1 MQNHYFRVAARAGL
15 LTLLCTGLAACA
27 AFKHSDDQPVVT
39 QAKSKPVDAT
49 PVTPPAPA
57 PEPPPPRTTAT
68 ELQTLIQQHKVQ
80 ELRTTYNGKY
90 GASLL
95 FKPDDLTYYVALF
108 QQKTFWRI
116 AKTENRSNA
125 EKTYDKF
132 VRESERLAQADLR
145 SITLQA
151 QVDHTQKQVDERLD
165 KINQLQNDLAAQ
177 RQQADVIAQQQD
189 QSRQEATQLAK
200 QQADARRRLH
210 ALQRQIDQLQEEQA
224 TLSTKAG
231 K

>member
-15 LTLLCTGLAACA
+15 LALLCTGLAACA
-27 AFKHSDDQPVVT
+27 AFKHKDDQPVVT
-39 QAKSKPVDAT
+39 QTKSKPVDAS

-68 ELQTLIQQHKVQ
+68 ELQTLIQDHKVQ

-116 AKTENRSNA
+116 AKTRNRSNA

-151 QVDHTQKQVDERLD
+151 QVDHTEKQVNERLD

-189 QSRQEATQLAK
+189 QARQEAAQLAK
-200 QQADARRRLH
+200 QQTDARRRLN
-210 ALQRQIDQLQEEQA
+210 ALQRQIEQLQEEQA